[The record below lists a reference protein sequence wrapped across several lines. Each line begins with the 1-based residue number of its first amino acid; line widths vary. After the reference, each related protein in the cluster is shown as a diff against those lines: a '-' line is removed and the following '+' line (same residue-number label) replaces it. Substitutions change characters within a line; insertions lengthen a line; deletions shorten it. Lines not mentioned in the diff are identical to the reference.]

1 VTPGAPRDRAET
13 VKLELFRQGDVYID
27 YPFEDMK
34 FRFDKASNKVFVH
47 FYGKR
52 EVEIDQGNA
61 HFNEAI
67 QAGKVITKEQYLGD
81 DPVPDIA

>member
-1 VTPGAPRDRAET
+1 MG
-13 VKLELFRQGDVYID
+13 KLELFRKGDIYMD

-34 FRFDKASNKVFVH
+34 FRFDKASNKVFVR
-47 FYGKR
+47 FYGKP
-52 EVEIDQGNA
+52 EVEIDQSNE

-67 QAGKVITKEQYLGD
+67 SAGKVITKEQYLSD

>member
-1 VTPGAPRDRAET
+1 MTVFTCKSADM

-34 FRFDKASNKVFVH
+34 FRFDKAGNKVFVH

-52 EVEIDQGNA
+52 EVEIEQSNA
-61 HFNEAI
+61 HFHEAI
-67 QAGKVITKEQYLGD
+67 QAGSVITKEQYLSD
-81 DPVPDIA
+81 VASS